1 MNKLPLPFPLAIAS
15 LCGGALLSPVAFSAE
30 DDQVTVFKKVSVSAA
45 RIEQTAQK
53 QSRSIDNV
61 DRQHL
66 NETQPLSIAEA
77 LKHEPNI
84 TVAGGPVPGN
94 QSVNIR
100 GLEGNKVLQV
110 IDGVRVN
117 TNFTHRPSYFLDP
130 ALVSNIDVVKGPV
143 GSLFGSGALGGVVSQ
158 QTITADDLVA
168 AGEQL
173 GGLVKTG
180 YSDNGDQTTASAA
193 IAGKGIAVEWVIA
206 GSFFDGGAMEQGNGD
221 TLFGSETTNS
231 TVIAKIDWAANDH
244 HTIGLNYRNADT
256 DGTPPVVGSA
266 NGQLN
271 NAELLI
277 DRETSDQHI
286 SLNYQFS
293 PTSSLINLDSNLYQ
307 NTTLI
312 EETNINNG
320 ADISEI
326 DTVGFTLINTSELGP
341 FNLLSGI
348 DGHED
353 SLDAER
359 PINIGGRG
367 DGRPIPPSDAKSTIF
382 GAFIYADYSITDN
395 VVIEGGL
402 RYDEFSSKAEGFA
415 DSDESALSPSIGAS
429 WQASEWALL
438 SLRYDRAF
446 RAPDVYELFMD
457 GTHFALFPGGPTNVF
472 VSNPELEA
480 ETASNIELKG
490 EFEFNNVFADDQ
502 LNVTAS
508 IFDNQVEDFIQLTV
522 DVPAVILGTCF
533 IPGLGAGCA
542 GTSTSDNVANASIEG
557 FEVAAIYQLDA
568 LTAAVSYGQTRGEDE
583 DTSEYLT
590 GIPAEK
596 WTLSVDYSLWPID
609 SKVGFKAIH
618 ASEQDNV
625 PSDDT
630 EGPYEQFTTVDFYAS
645 WEPSSERLEGLK
657 VDLTIINAFD
667 QNYRNAWTTVFEAG
681 RAARIAVQYSF

>member
-1 MNKLPLPFPLAIAS
+1 MNKLPIPFAIAS
-15 LCGGALLSPVAFSAE
+15 LCGNALLAPMAFSAE
-30 DDQVTVFKKVSVSAA
+30 TNQITVFKKVTVSAA

-61 DRQHL
+61 DRKQL
-66 NETQPLSIAEA
+66 NDTQPLSIAEA

-100 GLEGNKVLQV
+100 GLEGNKILQV
-110 IDGVRVN
+110 IDGIRVN

-143 GSLFGSGALGGVVSQ
+143 GSLFGSGAVGGVVSQ

-168 AGEQL
+168 EGKQL
-173 GGLVKTG
+173 GGLVKTS
-180 YSDNGDQTTASAA
+180 YSDNGDQTIVTMA
-193 IAGKGIAVEWVIA
+193 IAGKADTVDWVLA
-206 GSFFDGGAMEQGNGD
+206 GSVFDGGAMEQGNGD
-221 TLFGSETTNS
+221 TLFGSETKNS
-231 TVIAKIDWAANDH
+231 TALAKINWALNDH
-244 HTIGLNYRNADT
+244 HTVGLNYRYGDT

-271 NAELLI
+271 DADLLI
-277 DRETSDQHI
+277 DREASDQHI
-286 SLNYQFS
+286 SLNYQFN
-293 PTSSLINLDSNLYQ
+293 PTSKLINLDSNLYQ

-320 ADISEI
+320 ADVSEI
-326 DTVGFTLINTSELGP
+326 DTVGFIVTNQSELGKL
-341 FNLLSGI
+341 NLLSGI

-353 SLDAER
+353 SLDTER
-359 PINIGGRG
+359 PVSISS
-367 DGRPIPPSDAKSTIF
+367 DGRPNPPTDAKSTML
-382 GAFIYADYSITDN
+382 GAFIYGDYSITDN
-395 VVIEGGL
+395 VVVEGGL
-402 RYDEFSSKAEGFA
+402 RYDEFSSKANGFA

-480 ETASNIELKG
+480 ETATNIELKG
-490 EFEFNNVFADDQ
+490 EFEFSNVFARDN

-508 IFDNQVEDFIQLTV
+508 IFDNQVDDFIQLTV
-522 DVPAVILGTCF
+522 DVAAIIAGTCF

-542 GTSTSDNVANASIEG
+542 GTSTSDNVAEASIQG
-557 FEVAAIYQLDA
+557 FEVAAIYQLNA
-568 LTAAVSYGQTRGEDE
+568 LTAAISYGQTRGED
-583 DTSEYLT
+583 DNTGEYLAN
-590 GIPAEK
+590 IPADK
-596 WTLSVDYSLWPID
+596 LTLSVDYSLWPID
-609 SKVGFKAIH
+609 SRVGFKAIH
-618 ASEQDNV
+618 NSDQDNV
-625 PSDDT
+625 PNDDT
-630 EGPYEQFTTVDFYAS
+630 QGPYEQFTTVDFYAS
-645 WEPSSERLEGLK
+645 WEPADENLEGLK
-657 VDLTIINAFD
+657 LDVTVINAFD
-667 QNYRNAWTTVFEAG
+667 QNYRNPWTTVFEAG
-681 RAARIAVQYSF
+681 RAVRIAIQYSF